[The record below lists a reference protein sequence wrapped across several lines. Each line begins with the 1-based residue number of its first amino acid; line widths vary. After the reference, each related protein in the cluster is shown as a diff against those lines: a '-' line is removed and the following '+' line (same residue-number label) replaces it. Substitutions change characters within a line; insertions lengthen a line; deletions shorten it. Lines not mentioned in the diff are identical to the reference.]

1 LLFAE
6 RETTEDV
13 GVDQLTPKEKP
24 MLNVHLTNHATNLLR
39 KTLAT
44 VAIGVVGLALLGA
57 GSAHADTKKGS
68 GGSQG
73 CLIENNGKLE
83 TVPVGTKIS
92 LLTCGAD
99 GEWHFGW
106 LITQIS
112 APPKK
117 TVTTVGVSVVRR
129 GAVQAA
135 QASR

>member
-1 LLFAE
+1 
-6 RETTEDV
+6 
-13 GVDQLTPKEKP
+13 
-24 MLNVHLTNHATNLLR
+24 MLNVHLINPTTSLLR
-39 KTLAT
+39 KAFAA
-44 VAIGVVGLALLGA
+44 VAIGALVLAFIGT

-73 CLIENNGKLE
+73 CQIENNGKVE

-92 LLTCGAD
+92 LFTCGAD

-117 TVTTVGVSVVRR
+117 TVKIVGVNVARR

-135 QASR
+135 QVSR

>member
-1 LLFAE
+1 
-6 RETTEDV
+6 
-13 GVDQLTPKEKP
+13 VDIESIHSKENH
-24 MLNVHLTNHATNLLR
+24 MSNAHLTNTTTSLLR
-39 KTLAT
+39 KMFAA
-44 VAIGVVGLALLGA
+44 VAIGAVALAFAGA
-57 GSAHADTKKGS
+57 GSAHADSKQGS

-73 CLIENNGKLE
+73 CLIENNGHLE

-117 TVTTVGVSVVRR
+117 TVKTVGVSVVRR
-129 GAVQAA
+129 GSVQAA

>member
-1 LLFAE
+1 
-6 RETTEDV
+6 
-13 GVDQLTPKEKP
+13 
-24 MLNVHLTNHATNLLR
+24 MLNVHLTNSATNLLR
-39 KTLAT
+39 KVFAA
-44 VAIGVVGLALLGA
+44 VAIAAVALAFIGA
-57 GSAHADTKKGS
+57 SSAHADTKKGS

-92 LLTCGAD
+92 LFTCGAD

-117 TVTTVGVSVVRR
+117 TITTVGVSVVRR
-129 GAVQAA
+129 AAVHAA
-135 QASR
+135 LASR

>member
-1 LLFAE
+1 
-6 RETTEDV
+6 
-13 GVDQLTPKEKP
+13 
-24 MLNVHLTNHATNLLR
+24 MLNAHLTDSATNLLR
-39 KTLAT
+39 KVFAAL
-44 VAIGVVGLALLGA
+44 AIGAVALAFIGA
-57 GSAHADTKKGS
+57 GPAHADTKKGS
-68 GGSQG
+68 GGSPG

-92 LLTCGAD
+92 LFTCGAD

-117 TVTTVGVSVVRR
+117 AITTVGVSVVRR
-129 GAVQAA
+129 GAVQAV

>member
-1 LLFAE
+1 MSS
-6 RETTEDV
+6 T
-13 GVDQLTPKEKP
+13 
-24 MLNVHLTNHATNLLR
+24 HLTHITTGLLR
-39 KTLAT
+39 KMLAA
-44 VAIGVVGLALLGA
+44 VAIGALALALAGA
-57 GSAHADTKKGS
+57 GAAHADSKQGS

-73 CLIENNGKLE
+73 CLIENNGHLE

-117 TVTTVGVSVVRR
+117 TVKTVGVSVVHR
-129 GAVQAA
+129 GSVQAA

>member
-1 LLFAE
+1 
-6 RETTEDV
+6 
-13 GVDQLTPKEKP
+13 VDIESIHSKEKH
-24 MLNVHLTNHATNLLR
+24 MSNAHLTNTTSSLLR
-39 KTLAT
+39 KMFAAI
-44 VAIGVVGLALLGA
+44 AIGAVALAFAGA
-57 GSAHADTKKGS
+57 GAAHADSKQGS
-68 GGSQG
+68 GGSKG
-73 CLIENNGKLE
+73 CLIENNGHLE

-117 TVTTVGVSVVRR
+117 TVKTVGVTVVRR
-129 GAVQAA
+129 GSVQAA

>member
-1 LLFAE
+1 MSNA
-6 RETTEDV
+6 
-13 GVDQLTPKEKP
+13 
-24 MLNVHLTNHATNLLR
+24 HLTNTTSSLLR
-39 KTLAT
+39 KMLAA
-44 VAIGVVGLALLGA
+44 VAIGAVALAFIGA
-57 GSAHADTKKGS
+57 GSAHADTKQGS
-68 GGSQG
+68 GGSKG
-73 CLIENNGKLE
+73 CLIENNGHLE

-117 TVTTVGVSVVRR
+117 TVKTVGVSVVHR
-129 GAVQAA
+129 GSVQAA